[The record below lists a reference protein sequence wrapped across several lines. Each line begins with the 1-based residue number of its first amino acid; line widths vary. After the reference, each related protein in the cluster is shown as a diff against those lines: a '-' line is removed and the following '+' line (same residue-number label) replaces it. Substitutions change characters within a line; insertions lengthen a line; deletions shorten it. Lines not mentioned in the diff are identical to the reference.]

1 MAVGANANF
10 LIRAWLCSGGRP
22 RKDRLDF
29 CFDVCFILEQ
39 KVDPVRDWILVPRL
53 LHKKDTHTSW
63 KKTGKWVIRLGGG
76 TDCPRDQEK
85 VSNLWVLINPAGHT
99 AFLVY

>member
-1 MAVGANANF
+1 MEEDGQVGH
-10 LIRAWLCSGGRP
+10 P
-22 RKDRLDF
+22 
-29 CFDVCFILEQ
+29 
-39 KVDPVRDWILVPRL
+39 
-53 LHKKDTHTSW
+53 SW
-63 KKTGKWVIRLGGG
+63 GG

>member
-10 LIRAWLCSGGRP
+10 LIRVWLCSGGRS

-39 KVDPVRDWILVPRL
+39 KVDPVRDWILIPRL

-63 KKTGKWVIRLGGG
+63 KKTGKWVIRLGG
-76 TDCPRDQEK
+76 E
-85 VSNLWVLINPAGHT
+85 LIVHVTRKRSATCG
-99 AFLVY
+99 Y